1 MSRLADWLR
10 NARPSGGAYSDV
22 NTQFGEDVA
31 TDPLFA
37 VLREFS
43 DAPAQP
49 EAVPLHLLRQYSAA
63 QKRSK
68 GRKRLR
74 LGASAL
80 LGAVIV
86 VPGLAYAGVLPAPIA
101 HAIQN
106 VSHVFQNVLNV
117 AHIPIQLPSLEAPSG
132 DSSGQNVGTPG
143 SDLPSLNVATP
154 NSPTDNTTPGLM
166 PIEFPE
172 NTVLAPSDSNQDS
185 PVMSGPLTGEDLIGT
200 GSGSP
205 TTSEAPA
212 PTNESSTMPGPTPT
226 EELVATPGPTPTE
239 ELVATPG
246 PTPTDESSVTPIPE
260 PSPSD
265 TPAPTDE
272 PTPTPEPTS

>member
-185 PVMSGPLTGEDLIGT
+185 PVMSGPLTGEDLIGA
-200 GSGSP
+200 GSP

-212 PTNESSTMPGPTPT
+212 PTSESSTMPGPTPT
-226 EELVATPGPTPTE
+226 EELVATPAPTPTE